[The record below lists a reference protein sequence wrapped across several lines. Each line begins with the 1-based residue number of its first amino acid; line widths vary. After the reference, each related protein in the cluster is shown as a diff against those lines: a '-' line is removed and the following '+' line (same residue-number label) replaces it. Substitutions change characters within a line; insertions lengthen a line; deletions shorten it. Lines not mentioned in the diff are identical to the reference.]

1 MPDDYRKEND
11 AQYDTGGDS
20 FGQIFSDLF
29 TGAAGAAMS
38 GGVGAMGGG
47 IFNEF
52 LEFLEGGSGSGG
64 FGGGGEDDADLR
76 VLLQTGTL
84 EQIAEEMDDTEM
96 VVKQLEKKSRGLDDE
111 IFAMD
116 AEARMAAKFSEKIE
130 LEEKG
135 ASLKARKD
143 VLNGYLNRARKR
155 LLSLQT
161 RYKDLIA
168 YGGASD
174 DYVGNSR
181 GRSSWNDVK
190 DEASTYAERPSSSSS
205 SRGTSSYGSSSSY
218 GETSS
223 TSGAEGADSGS
234 SDGDSWR
241 NEGFGSSSGR
251 SRRGSGRRRAR
262 SRSSRTS
269 ASSAGGV
276 DSNPPRPSPS
286 PSPSPSY
293 STTPN
298 ASGRDTASRQPPP
311 PRTTTTPSPS
321 PSTSSSSAVSK
332 SNYSYDVPPHR
343 RTTGSKSFASRQA
356 EDQKRMQEIKVDEEF
371 EKLKKELGL

>member
-1 MPDDYRKEND
+1 
-11 AQYDTGGDS
+11 
-20 FGQIFSDLF
+20 
-29 TGAAGAAMS
+29 
-38 GGVGAMGGG
+38 
-47 IFNEF
+47 
-52 LEFLEGGSGSGG
+52 
-64 FGGGGEDDADLR
+64 
-76 VLLQTGTL
+76 LQTGTL

-155 LLSLQT
+155 LLALQT

-181 GRSSWNDVK
+181 SRSSWNDVK
-190 DEASTYAERPSSSSS
+190 DEASTYTERTSSSSSSSS
-205 SRGTSSYGSSSSY
+205 SRGSSSYGASSSY
-218 GETSS
+218 GETSG
-223 TSGAEGADSGS
+223 TSGAEATDSS
-234 SDGDSWR
+234 SSRSDGDSWR
-241 NEGFGSSSGR
+241 SEGFGSSSGR

-269 ASSAGGV
+269 AYSEGGV
-276 DSNPPRPSPS
+276 DPNPPRPSPS

-298 ASGRDTASRQPPP
+298 ASSRDTASRRPPPPP

-321 PSTSSSSAVSK
+321 PSTSSSSSAVSK